1 MNIQDLF
8 TLTTPEPSSSLVGS
22 TLRRITMEGRWR
34 SRRKKLLVTLVGVI
48 TPLSVLGLYSNSL
61 IKDIGDSGILT
72 FIALIISNPRD
83 IISIGSDFFLTLAQ
97 SLPVTSMLIALVPTL
112 AILWTLKLL
121 SIPDRHSY
129 EYSWP
134 TKI

>member
-22 TLRRITMEGRWR
+22 TLRRITMERQWR
-34 SRRKKLLVTLVGVI
+34 LRRRQLLVTLVGVI

-83 IISIGSDFFLTLAQ
+83 IVSIGGDFFLTLAQ

-112 AILWTLKLL
+112 AILWALKLL
-121 SIPDRHSY
+121 SIPDRHPY
-129 EYSWP
+129 EYS
-134 TKI
+134 